1 MNHNDD
7 ENDSSIE
14 AVSNPTDN
22 APSSSSSSSD
32 RLFLN
37 PSDEMI
43 EEASKLGVDLK
54 DKRIQK
60 VMAKI
65 MKERKDEDPKRLIT
79 LCIHKGTVLV

>member
-7 ENDSSIE
+7 ENDCSIE
-14 AVSNPTDN
+14 AFSNPTDN
-22 APSSSSSSSD
+22 APSSSSSSD